1 MAAPAPGGGFARG
14 GSFGAGAGMGPEGL
28 SAVPRMG
35 APVLG
40 AIHPGMGKVSRV
52 ARVGQAIWYLPAH
65 LAAQF
70 LGLCL
75 ACMYVQVID

>member
-1 MAAPAPGGGFARG
+1 MAAPAPGGGFARA

-40 AIHPGMGKVSRV
+40 AIHPGMGKV
-52 ARVGQAIWYLPAH
+52 GPEHAIKH
-65 LAAQF
+65 S
-70 LGLCL
+70 
-75 ACMYVQVID
+75 